1 MKKEFIHKDIICNP
15 TENTDFIFS
24 IDPRLVYHTR
34 QLWSTFEYEA
44 SYQEFV
50 RTSITFVE
58 SELKRPRI

>member
-1 MKKEFIHKDIICNP
+1 MKKEFIHKDITCNL

-24 IDPRLVYHTR
+24 IDPQLVYHTR
-34 QLWSTFEYEA
+34 QLWSAFEYEA

-50 RTSITFVE
+50 RTSITFVD